1 MKENSTVKKVLDIA
15 GRVFVWF
22 MVALAVFM
30 MIFTILSATTV
41 NKQDKSIFGIKAF
54 IVLSDSMAATDFD
67 AGDLIFSVGCKPEKL
82 EAGDIITF
90 QSQNSDSYGE
100 VITHKIRKLTTTE
113 DGLPGF
119 ITYGT
124 TTDSDDESI
133 VPYAFVMGK
142 YIGKVPNLGHFM
154 NFLKTT
160 PGYIICILLPF
171 LALIIFQGINCIKLF
186 RRYKSEQLEE
196 MNAERA
202 KIEAER
208 AEAQK
213 MMQELL
219 ALKQQLA
226 GQGTPPAETSA
237 PTDNNNSEN

>member
-1 MKENSTVKKVLDIA
+1 MKENSTVKKVFDIA
-15 GRVFVWF
+15 GRVFVGF
-22 MVALAVFM
+22 MVALAICM
-30 MIFTILSATTV
+30 MIFTILSATTI
-41 NKQDKSIFGIKAF
+41 NKQDKSIFGFKAF

-67 AGDLIFSVGCKPEKL
+67 AGDLIFSVGVKPEKL
-82 EAGDIITF
+82 VEGDIITF

-100 VITHKIRKLTTTE
+100 VITHKIRRLTKTE

-124 TTDSDDESI
+124 TTNSDDESI

-142 YIGKVPNLGHFM
+142 YVGKVPNLGHFM

-171 LALIIFQGINCIKLF
+171 LALILFQGINCIKLF
-186 RRYKSEQLEE
+186 KKYKSEQLEE

-226 GQGTPPAETSA
+226 NQGNVPPAQGTP
-237 PTDNNNSEN
+237 TDSSESNQ